1 MDQGATRRARP
12 GFQDRDGDGG
22 RASTY
27 CVVNSTAAIATE
39 RLTAD
44 TVATVDN
51 TPIRRSA
58 MAKAMMMGVAVIN
71 PICASLM

>member
-1 MDQGATRRARP
+1 M
-12 GFQDRDGDGG
+12 
-22 RASTY
+22 
-27 CVVNSTAAIATE
+27 NNTAAIAME